1 MKKAVVSIVMCA
13 ICTCS
18 ALAAGRGSDAVL
30 RGTTNTVNNRSTGNV
45 SSRSSTT
52 TTAPRAVLSRSGD
65 NVRTRDVVGR
75 TRSAT
80 TQTRK
85 TARVATNN
93 NSRGAIISAGNSVR
107 PARSAIK
114 KSTARAS
121 SISSLFDTNTST
133 SRVFDAEYEK
143 CQTAYFTCMD
153 QFCAL
158 QNESYRRCICSSK
171 LETVK
176 ARERALSQTST
187 QLQDFKDLNIDAILK
202 TPAEVKAMLS
212 ATEGELKY
220 SQSRDKSQSQKQLNA
235 ISSVLENTRKNA
247 MSTSGQLD
255 VGGDIKQVWNTTDL
269 ISGANIANLTGESLY
284 NAVHSQCGELVRE
297 QCSSDTALKMV
308 MSAYGMYIENDCAT
322 ILAALDKQSTN
333 ANTAI
338 RQTNRE
344 MMTARLENYDSH
356 NSAAIN
362 ECIAGVRENITADTA
377 CGANYVHCLDLT
389 GRYLNKTTGE
399 PIYTPNFYEL
409 NDQVSLSGDV
419 LTNATNAKLVNEL
432 NRKKE
437 FAKKTLETCRDIA
450 DEVWEEFMRQAIT
463 EIYQG
468 QQSRIRQVKNE
479 CMDVVNTCYDETT
492 AQLRDY
498 SNIEEQLLL
507 GDQLELSED
516 MCAEKLFTC
525 SNLYGGGSMGLQLL
539 VAEMRQIT
547 DQKIS
552 QNCLAT
558 LKEYASKLCRV
569 SGADTL
575 HDYPYGCRVYTPG
588 DILYATSPECT
599 YINNP
604 TYNAS
609 DLTDL
614 RPSTTDTG
622 GSGDWSIIN
631 PSLPTELEGQAC
643 WENRTY
649 VSCNDGF
656 FLRGGK
662 CYTCPDGWTCINGEM
677 RPNTTAGGCGNY
689 IGSLYQKMVVYA
701 LQYCV
706 RPSEASKPIPNE
718 VLSNVNM
725 AMDSIRAD
733 MASVL
738 AKECE
743 KLDGKWVKDFEKA
756 DEDTCEPTSAYE
768 KNTEF
773 YNATNANL
781 CWGLCVNKDE
791 DEGNGG

>member
-1 MKKAVVSIVMCA
+1 MCA

-30 RGTTNTVNNRSTGNV
+30 RGTTNTVNNRTSGNV
-45 SSRSSTT
+45 SSRAATT
-52 TTAPRAVLSRSGD
+52 TTAPRAVLSRSVGA
-65 NVRTRDVVGR
+65 VRTREVVDR
-75 TRSAT
+75 TRSAA

-85 TARVATNN
+85 IARVATNS
-93 NSRGAIISAGNSVR
+93 NSRGAIISAGKSARPVRSVM
-107 PARSAIK
+107 K

-121 SISSLFDTNTST
+121 SLTSAISSLFDTNTSKP
-133 SRVFDAEYEK
+133 RVFDEEYEK

-153 QFCAL
+153 QFCAM

-235 ISSVLENTRKNA
+235 ISDVLEKTRKNA

-322 ILAALDKQSTN
+322 LLAALDKQSTN

-389 GRYLNKTTGE
+389 GRYLNKNTGE
-399 PIYTPNFYEL
+399 PIYTANFYEL
-409 NDQVSLSGDV
+409 NDQVSLLGDV
-419 LTNATNAKLVNEL
+419 LTNATNTKLVNEL

-450 DEVWEEFMRQAIT
+450 DEVWDEFMRQAIT

-468 QQSRIRQVKNE
+468 QQARIRQVKNE

-498 SNIEEQLLL
+498 SNIEEQMLL
-507 GDQLELSED
+507 GDRLELSEE
-516 MCAEKLFTC
+516 MCAEKLSTC
-525 SNLYGGGSMGLQLL
+525 SNLYGGGATGLQLL
-539 VAEMRQIT
+539 IEEMRKIT
-547 DQKIS
+547 DQKIA
-552 QNCLAT
+552 QNCLDT
-558 LKEYASKLCRV
+558 LKEYAGKLCRV

-575 HDYPYGCRVYTPG
+575 RSYPYGCRVYAPG
-588 DILYATSPECT
+588 DILYATSTECT

-604 TYNAS
+604 TYNAL
-609 DLTDL
+609 DMMGL
-614 RPSTTDTG
+614 RPSTADTG
-622 GSGDWSIIN
+622 EDDLSSIGI
-631 PSLPTELEGQAC
+631 PSELMGRAC

-649 VSCNDGF
+649 ISCNDGF
-656 FLRGGK
+656 FLHTNK
-662 CYTCPDGWTCINGEM
+662 CYTCPDGWSCIDGNM
-677 RPNTTAGGCGNY
+677 RPTGSAENCGNY

-706 RPSEASKPIPNE
+706 RPSEASNSIPNE
-718 VLSNVNM
+718 VLGNVNM
-725 AMDSIRAD
+725 VMDSIRAD

-738 AKECE
+738 ATECE
-743 KLDGKWVKDFEKA
+743 KLDGIWVKDFAKE

-768 KNTEF
+768 KNTKF
-773 YNATNANL
+773 YDATNANL
-781 CWGLCVNKDE
+781 CWGLCIEKADDYGDGDN
-791 DEGNGG
+791 GNGG